1 MIKRIENPNRN
12 KLRYDSGRC
21 LRADYVLWS
30 GLLPSK
36 ECFIEFLSAF
46 FPAVLEEIQILQRYE
61 EHKLE
66 NTKFEKLR
74 LSFTRLQGTFTS
86 NGGFLAVESAPH
98 NLVHSRICQEI
109 DQIMMALR
117 TDITNFEEDTVE

>member
-1 MIKRIENPNRN
+1 MR
-12 KLRYDSGRC
+12 
-21 LRADYVLWS
+21 
-30 GLLPSK
+30 
-36 ECFIEFLSAF
+36 
-46 FPAVLEEIQILQRYE
+46 ILQRYE
-61 EHKLE
+61 ENKLE

-74 LSFTRLQGTFTS
+74 LSLTRLQGNFTS

-117 TDITNFEEDTVE
+117 TDITNFEEDST

>member
-1 MIKRIENPNRN
+1 MTKRIKNLNRN
-12 KLRYDSGRC
+12 KFRYESGWR

-30 GLLPSK
+30 CLLPSK
-36 ECFIEFLSAF
+36 ECFIEFLSVF
-46 FPAVLEEIQILQRYE
+46 FPVVLEEMRILQRYE
-61 EHKLE
+61 ENKLE

-74 LSFTRLQGTFTS
+74 LSLTRLQGTFTS

-109 DQIMMALR
+109 DQIVMALR
-117 TDITNFEEDTVE
+117 SDITNFEEDSA